1 VKTGEIDAELTYDRL
16 IELLDDASAVYRR
29 IEHSPEGQT
38 NKVSRMRGHP
48 LEQAAKCVVVMVK
61 LTKKT
66 KQYVL
71 AVVPGDKRVDLTE
84 LKALYGGTYAGFA
97 DTSVA
102 ERLSGSVSG
111 TILPFAFDSAL
122 DLVVDP
128 DLLNH
133 QEIFFNAA
141 RLDLSLAVK
150 TKDYVRIAQP
160 RTHPIATWPDDS
172 AQSP

>member
-84 LKALYGGTYAGFA
+84 LKALYGF
-97 DTSVA
+97 
-102 ERLSGSVSG
+102 
-111 TILPFAFDSAL
+111 
-122 DLVVDP
+122 
-128 DLLNH
+128 
-133 QEIFFNAA
+133 QE
-141 RLDLSLAVK
+141 V
-150 TKDYVRIAQP
+150 
-160 RTHPIATWPDDS
+160 
-172 AQSP
+172 